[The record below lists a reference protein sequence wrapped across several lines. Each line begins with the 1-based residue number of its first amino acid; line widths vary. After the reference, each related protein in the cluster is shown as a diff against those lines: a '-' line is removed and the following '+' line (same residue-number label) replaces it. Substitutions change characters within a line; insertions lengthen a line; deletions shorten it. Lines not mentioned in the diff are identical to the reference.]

1 MAVGVVIPTLNE
13 ERYLPGILEDIARLA
28 VVCDV
33 VVADGGSEDA
43 TVGVATRMG
52 VRVLR
57 AARGRAAQMNGGAA
71 AVTGEWLCFLHADVR
86 MPADAREALR
96 DAIARP
102 DVNAAV
108 WKLAVEGDGLWMR
121 LVEAGALARDRLAGL
136 PYGDQGLLI
145 RRSLFDIVG
154 GFPAVPIMED
164 VALARAVRRRTRL
177 ARLPAALVA
186 SGRRWRRE
194 GPYRT
199 WVRNAML
206 VTAYLAGASPE
217 RLARWYPPEPR

>member
-1 MAVGVVIPTLNE
+1 MPVGVVIPALNE
-13 ERYLPGILEDIARLA
+13 ERHLPRILEDVAQLA
-28 VVCDV
+28 VAHDV
-33 VVADGGSEDA
+33 VVVDGGSEDA

-52 VRVLR
+52 IRVLL
-57 AARGRAAQMNGGAA
+57 AERGRAAQMNRGAT
-71 AVTGEWLCFLHADVR
+71 AVTGDWLCFLHADVR

-121 LVEAGALARDRLAGL
+121 LVEAGARVRDRLAGL
-136 PYGDQGLLI
+136 PYGDQGLVI
-145 RRSLFDIVG
+145 RRSLFELVG

-164 VALARAVRRRTRL
+164 VALARAVSRRTRL
-177 ARLPAALVA
+177 TRLPAALVA

-206 VTAYLAGASPE
+206 VTAYLAGAPPE